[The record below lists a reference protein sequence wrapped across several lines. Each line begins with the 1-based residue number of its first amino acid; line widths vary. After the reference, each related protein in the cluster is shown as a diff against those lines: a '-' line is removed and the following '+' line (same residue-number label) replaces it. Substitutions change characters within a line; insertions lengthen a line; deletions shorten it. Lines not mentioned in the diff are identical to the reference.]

1 MKNILSTIIFYLALT
16 SITFANCD
24 FERLGL
30 GTGSEMV
37 ESIYSTQIEQD
48 PNNFS
53 LSSSSQKGISG
64 NQICN
69 DEKFRSVRFNFFFIS
84 HQLHLISATDDTDT
98 VNHLE
103 NLTSYY
109 GSPSNQRVSASVDG
123 TDDYHWNFDQKD
135 VFLQVIRDNGKIR
148 NNIKIISKD
157 YIPLLESFKDFE
169 NDIY

>member
-1 MKNILSTIIFYLALT
+1 MNLNNNTTNLDIFKKMGSISWQTAPSGKEFQYHSIAVNANQGDVGGSNSLWSLKLKSSVLRAPELMKNHRTNTLEVLIQDAEN
-16 SITFANCD
+16 SI
-24 FERLGL
+24 
-30 GTGSEMV
+30 
-37 ESIYSTQIEQD
+37 
-48 PNNFS
+48 
-53 LSSSSQKGISG
+53 
-64 NQICN
+64 
-69 DEKFRSVRFNFFFIS
+69 
-84 HQLHLISATDDTDT
+84 HLISATDDTDT

-123 TDDYHWNFDQKD
+123 TDDFHWNFDQKD

-148 NNIKIISKD
+148 SNIKIISKD